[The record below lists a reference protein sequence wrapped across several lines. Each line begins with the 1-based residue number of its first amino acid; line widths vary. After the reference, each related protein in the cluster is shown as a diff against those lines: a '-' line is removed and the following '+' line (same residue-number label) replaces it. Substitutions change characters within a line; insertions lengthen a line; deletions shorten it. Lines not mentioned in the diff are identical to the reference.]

1 MIAETLWLRCEAA
14 TLFIPQLDGG
24 SVALIDSK
32 EDQTSPPACMM
43 QKTVSVFYNERCM
56 QKTYIY
62 IYIYIYVEVPI
73 KYTMQKTNNGI

>member
-32 EDQTSPPACMM
+32 EDQTSPPACMHAENC
-43 QKTVSVFYNERCM
+43 VSVL
-56 QKTYIY
+56 Q
-62 IYIYIYVEVPI
+62 
-73 KYTMQKTNNGI
+73 

>member
-32 EDQTSPPACMM
+32 EDQTSPPACRAE
-43 QKTVSVFYNERCM
+43 NEQRHLNLHDFSSHL
-56 QKTYIY
+56 QPNDQSTKAGSGHT
-62 IYIYIYVEVPI
+62 
-73 KYTMQKTNNGI
+73 

>member
-32 EDQTSPPACMM
+32 EDQTSPPACR
-43 QKTVSVFYNERCM
+43 KRTTASESS
-56 QKTYIY
+56 
-62 IYIYIYVEVPI
+62 
-73 KYTMQKTNNGI
+73 